1 MVTIE
6 IFFAYTL
13 ACILI
18 ILAPGP
24 DNILAISRGL
34 SQGRIAAFISSLGA
48 GAGLMVHVLAAA
60 LGLAVLI
67 QTSELAFSLIKGIG
81 ALYLIWLGIKAI
93 RSKDLIS
100 FAPSSRQSH
109 WSILT
114 AGYLTNVLNPKPAI
128 FILAFIPQF
137 VSQDSG
143 SVLGQTL
150 LLGTWLVILAILT
163 FTVLGCFASTLAK
176 WLRDRPRAIWGL
188 NVGAGTSFIAA
199 GLSVA
204 NLER

>member
-13 ACILI
+13 ACILNHPGSWLLAPGSWL
-18 ILAPGP
+18 LAPGP
-24 DNILAISRGL
+24 DNILAISR
-34 SQGRIAAFISSLGA
+34 GRIAAFISSLGA

-81 ALYLIWLGIKAI
+81 ALYLIWLGVKAI

-100 FAPSSRQSH
+100 FVPSSRQSH

-114 AGYLTNVLNPKPAI
+114 AGFLTNVLNPKPAI

-137 VSQDSG
+137 VSPDSG
-143 SVLGQTL
+143 SVLGETL
-150 LLGTWLVILAILT
+150 LLGA
-163 FTVLGCFASTLAK
+163 C
-176 WLRDRPRAIWGL
+176 
-188 NVGAGTSFIAA
+188 GADDSDVHCYRLFCIDFGKMVT
-199 GLSVA
+199 
-204 NLER
+204 